1 MNKKDY
7 TQSNEYNE
15 IDLIDYI
22 RVIKN
27 NFKFITLF
35 TIAVIIITGLLTY
48 FVAPK
53 KYELE
58 GVIKIGVTENN
69 TPLTDPE
76 KTIEIIK
83 QRSSLSYILNNLKE
97 KDKFG
102 LWENYNYIS
111 PNSFSTNNQNIFL
124 TIIAKNDNPQKSKEL
139 IEEISNFI
147 IEQDKKI
154 YEKNIKAIDR
164 NIKISKE
171 QIVLT
176 GQKLAL
182 IRTQL
187 NENNILLNSTIQ
199 VISGLSVNS
208 QANSLALQGYLASRD
223 NIKGRVD
230 DYKHQINNLEEQI
243 KNISDEIE
251 NFELQKQKNESTQI
265 NTYPVIPQSPLSP
278 SLKVN
283 LIIALILGLFIGILI
298 SFIMEWWKK
307 NKRLL

>member
-58 GVIKIGVTENN
+58 GVIKVGVTENN

-139 IEEISNFI
+139 
-147 IEQDKKI
+147 
-154 YEKNIKAIDR
+154 
-164 NIKISKE
+164 
-171 QIVLT
+171 IVLT